1 MKSFAI
7 VFVSLAG
14 AGLVWSAV
22 SAQQQSQ
29 PRPGPGSG
37 ITTIEGSVQI
47 SNTPDVRVSN
57 TPDVRISNTPAV
69 SVKDLPPVTGAPLAF
84 IRKNTRYLVLW
95 STGES
100 ERVTVVEA
108 GQNGWVLA
116 AARDEGSRP
125 RWVNLATAR
134 SVEEAR

>member
-1 MKSFAI
+1 MKSYAI

-14 AGLVWSAV
+14 AGLIWSAV
-22 SAQQQSQ
+22 SAQSQSQ

-37 ITTIEGSVQI
+37 ITTVAGSVQI

-57 TPDVRISNTPAV
+57 TPDVHISNTPAV
-69 SVKDLPPVTGAPLAF
+69 SVRDLPPVTGAPLAF
-84 IRKNTRYLVLW
+84 IRKSTPYLVIW

-100 ERVTVVEA
+100 ERITIADA
-108 GQNGWVLA
+108 GQDGWVRV
-116 AARDEGSRP
+116 AARDESSRP

-134 SVEEAR
+134 SIEEAR